1 MNKVLVLAEDLGVDV
16 SYSDTD
22 SMILPKEGLTRVIA
36 AYKERYGTE
45 LDGEDLGQMNSDL
58 AFDGAYARRE
68 GDGMLIPNTK
78 KAVGDIT
85 ATTGVFIAKK
95 TYLLRLEDEAGN
107 VCYQYRI
114 KGHPHGAIQGL
125 VNNSAEFE
133 GDVQKLYE
141 SAYGGAEYVV
151 DFCCKPLRRCVL

>member
-1 MNKVLVLAEDLGVDV
+1 
-16 SYSDTD
+16 
-22 SMILPKEGLTRVIA
+22 
-36 AYKERYGTE
+36 
-45 LDGEDLGQMNSDL
+45 
-58 AFDGAYARRE
+58 
-68 GDGMLIPNTK
+68 MLIPNTK
-78 KAVGDIT
+78 KAVGEIT

-151 DFCCKPLRRCVL
+151 DFCCKPLPSQCEPRVCFKTNKNHSVSTVGLSRKFSFKYDTIDPPLRVKLKNAI